1 MTRTSAARLATTER
15 YSLAEGI
22 LWDDRA
28 GQAVWVDI
36 HNGDLVRDLDSPV
49 ALHLDDSVGAVAL
62 AEDGGYLVA
71 GRTRLIT
78 IASDGTVSHGP
89 DLLEDHPHSR
99 FNDGIVDPEG
109 RFIVGTAP
117 IGERTDTE
125 VLLRISPDGSV
136 ETLRSGVTLS
146 NGLAF
151 SSDGTLLHVDTYAK
165 TISAYSNGIW
175 VTVLDTF
182 TGHPDGIT
190 VDSEDRLWVA
200 QYGAGI
206 VQRFSFEGEVLETV
220 TIDTPEAT
228 CVGFLPQG
236 LAITSGAETATDP
249 NAGAIYLADVTAT
262 GLPEYRWEGS
272 TTSPFWTT
280 HK

>member
-28 GQAVWVDI
+28 KLAVWVDI
-36 HNGDLVRDLDSPV
+36 HNGDLVRDLDAPV

-71 GRTRLIT
+71 GRTHLIT
-78 IASDGTVSHGP
+78 VAPDGTVGHGP
-89 DLLEDHPHSR
+89 NLLEDHPHSR

-117 IGERTDTE
+117 IGERTDEE

-165 TISAYSNGIW
+165 TICAYSNGIW
-175 VTVLDTF
+175 VPVLTEF

-190 VDSEDRLWVA
+190 IDAEDRLWVA

-236 LAITSGAETATDP
+236 LAITSGAESATDA
-249 NAGAIYLADVTAT
+249 NAGAIYLADVSAT
-262 GLPEYRWEGS
+262 GLPENRWEGS

>member
-28 GQAVWVDI
+28 DLAVWVDI
-36 HNGDLVRDLDSPV
+36 HNGDLVRDLDAPV

-78 IASDGTVSHGP
+78 VAPDGTVSHGP
-89 DLLEDHPHSR
+89 DLLDDHPTSR

-109 RFIVGTAP
+109 RFIIGTAP
-117 IGERTDTE
+117 IGERTDDE
-125 VLLRISPDGSV
+125 VLLRISPDGRV
-136 ETLRSGVTLS
+136 ETLRSEITLS

-151 SSDGTLLHVDTYAK
+151 TSDGTLLHVDTYAK
-165 TISAYSNGIW
+165 TVSAYSNGIW
-175 VTVLDTF
+175 VTVLDDF

-190 VDSEDRLWVA
+190 VDSEDRIWVA
-200 QYGAGI
+200 QYGAGL

-220 TIDTPEAT
+220 TISTPEAT
-228 CVGFLPQG
+228 CVGFVPQG
-236 LAITSGAETATDP
+236 LAITSGAESATDAD
-249 NAGAIYLADVTAT
+249 AGAIFLAEVSTT
-262 GLPEYRWEGS
+262 GLPEHRWAGS
-272 TTSPFWTT
+272 TTRPFWTAD
-280 HK
+280 K